1 MTTTSTASA
10 TTTTP
15 PATVGARPAG
25 RGRVT
30 SAYRWEV
37 TKLAAQARTR
47 ATLAVCLLA
56 PCVFVVLLDRQD
68 RIPKDTL
75 YGRWVHASGFATPL
89 LILGFAA
96 QWVFPLLTSL
106 VAGDIFASEDQH
118 GTWKTI
124 LTRSHSRT
132 QIFWAKT
139 LAAAT
144 FAVLVLAVLAASC
157 LAAGVLLV
165 GHQPLESLSGTL
177 LPPGRTAGLVLAAWA
192 TALLPLLGFTALGI
206 MLSVLTR
213 SSPAGIVGPIIL
225 GLLMQLYSFLNGA
238 DAIRHLLLVTPF
250 DAWHGLLAAH
260 PYYGP
265 LGQGAL
271 VSVGYIAIC
280 LAVAYT
286 ALRRRDI
293 TGG

>member
-1 MTTTSTASA
+1 MTTPA
-10 TTTTP
+10 TTATAPVP
-15 PATVGARPAG
+15 PATAHPRPVG
-25 RGRVT
+25 RGRVVT
-30 SAYRWEV
+30 AYRWEI

-47 ATLAVCLLA
+47 ATLAVCLVA
-56 PCVFVVLLDRQD
+56 PFVFVVLLDRQD
-68 RIPKDTL
+68 RLPKDTL

-89 LILGFAA
+89 LVLGFAA

-144 FAVLVLAVLAASC
+144 FAILVLAVLALSC

-177 LPPGRTAGLVLAAWA
+177 LPSGRTAGLVLAAWA
-192 TALLPLLGFTALGI
+192 SALPPLLGFTALGI

-213 SSPAGIVGPIIL
+213 SSPMGIVGPIIL
-225 GLLMQLYSFLNGA
+225 GLVMQLYSFLNGA
-238 DAIRHLLLVTPF
+238 DTIRRLLLVTPF

-265 LGQGAL
+265 LRDGTL
-271 VSVGYIAIC
+271 VSVGYILIC
-280 LAVAYT
+280 LAIAYT

>member
-1 MTTTSTASA
+1 MTAPVTTTSTDG
-10 TTTTP
+10 
-15 PATVGARPAG
+15 PAMVRPRPVG
-25 RGRVT
+25 RGRVIT
-30 SAYRWEV
+30 AYRWEIA
-37 TKLAAQARTR
+37 KLAAQARTR
-47 ATLAVCLLA
+47 ATLAVCLVA
-56 PCVFVVLLDRQD
+56 PFVFVVLLDRQD
-68 RIPKDTL
+68 RLPKDTL

-96 QWVFPLLTSL
+96 QWVFPLLTCL

-124 LTRSHSRT
+124 LTRSHSRS

-139 LAAAT
+139 LAATT
-144 FAVLVLAVLAASC
+144 FATAVLTVLALSC
-157 LAAGVLLV
+157 LTAGVLLV

-177 LPPGRTAGLVLAAWA
+177 LPAGRAAGLVLAAWA
-192 TALLPLLGFTALGI
+192 TALPPLLGFTALGI
-206 MLSVLTR
+206 MISVLTR

-225 GLLMQLYSFLNGA
+225 GLLMQLYAFLNGA

-265 LGQGAL
+265 LRDGTL
-271 VSVGYIAIC
+271 VSAGYLVLC
-280 LAVAYT
+280 LAVAFT

>member
-1 MTTTSTASA
+1 MTTPA
-10 TTTTP
+10 TTATAPVP
-15 PATVGARPAG
+15 PALVG
-25 RGRVT
+25 RGRVVT
-30 SAYRWEV
+30 AYRWEI

-47 ATLAVCLLA
+47 ATLGVCLVA
-56 PCVFVVLLDRQD
+56 PFVFVVLLNRQD
-68 RIPKDTL
+68 RLPKDTL

-89 LILGFAA
+89 MILGFAA

-144 FAVLVLAVLAASC
+144 FATLVLTVLALGC

-177 LPPGRTAGLVLAAWA
+177 LPSGRTAGLVLAAWA
-192 TALLPLLGFTALGI
+192 SALPPLLGFTALGI
-206 MLSVLTR
+206 LLSVLTR
-213 SSPAGIVGPIIL
+213 SSPMGIVGPIVL
-225 GLLMQLYSFLNGA
+225 GLVMQLYSFLNGA

-265 LGQGAL
+265 LRDGTL
-271 VSVGYIAIC
+271 VSAGYILIC

-286 ALRRRDI
+286 GLRRRDI

>member
-1 MTTTSTASA
+1 MTAPV
-10 TTTTP
+10 TP
-15 PATVGARPAG
+15 TDGPATVRPRPVG
-25 RGRVT
+25 RGRVIT
-30 SAYRWEV
+30 AYRWEI

-47 ATLAVCLLA
+47 FTLAVCLVA
-56 PCVFVVLLDRQD
+56 PFVFVVLLDRQD
-68 RIPKDTL
+68 RLPKDTL

-96 QWVFPLLTSL
+96 QWVFPLLTCL

-118 GTWKTI
+118 GTWKSI
-124 LTRSHSRT
+124 LTRSHSRS

-144 FAVLVLAVLAASC
+144 FATAVLTVLALSC

-177 LPPGRTAGLVLAAWA
+177 LPAGRAAGLVLAAWA
-192 TALLPLLGFTALGI
+192 TALPPLLGFTALGI
-206 MLSVLTR
+206 MISVLTR
-213 SSPAGIVGPIIL
+213 SSPAGIVGPIVL
-225 GLLMQLYSFLNGA
+225 GLLMQLYAFLNGA
-238 DAIRHLLLVTPF
+238 DALRHLLLVTPF

-265 LGQGAL
+265 LRDGTL
-271 VSVGYIAIC
+271 VSAGYLALCLTIAF
-280 LAVAYT
+280 T

>member
-1 MTTTSTASA
+1 MTAATTTSPTS
-10 TTTTP
+10 P
-15 PATVGARPAG
+15 VPARTRAN
-25 RGRVT
+25 GRVAT
-30 SAYRWEV
+30 AYRWEV

-47 ATLAVCLLA
+47 ATLAVCLVA
-56 PCVFVVLLDRQD
+56 PFIFVVLLDRQD
-68 RIPKDTL
+68 RVPKDTL

-89 LILGFAA
+89 MILGFAA

-144 FAVLVLAVLAASC
+144 FAALVLAVLAVSC

-165 GHQPLESLSGTL
+165 GHQPLEGLSGTL

-192 TALLPLLGFTALGI
+192 TALLPLLGFTAFGI

-213 SSPAGIVGPIIL
+213 SSPMGIVGPVVL
-225 GLLMQLYSFLNGA
+225 GLVMQLYSFLNGA

-250 DAWHGLLAAH
+250 DSWHGLLAAD
-260 PYYGP
+260 PYYGA
-265 LGQGAL
+265 LRQGAL
-271 VSVGYIAIC
+271 VSIAYIAIC
-280 LAVAYT
+280 LTVAYT

>member
-1 MTTTSTASA
+1 MTTITPDPS
-10 TTTTP
+10 TTTVTDGPPRTP
-15 PATVGARPAG
+15 
-25 RGRVT
+25 GRVVT
-30 SAYRWEV
+30 VYRWEV
-37 TKLAAQARTR
+37 TKLAAQTRTR

-56 PCVFVVLLDRQD
+56 PFLFVVLLNQQD
-68 RIPKDTL
+68 RLPKDTL

-132 QIFWAKT
+132 QIFWGKT

-144 FAVLVLAVLAASC
+144 FAVLVLTVLAASC
-157 LAAGVLLV
+157 LTAGVLLV

-177 LPPGRTAGLVLAAWA
+177 LPSGHAAGLVLAAWA
-192 TALLPLLGFTALGI
+192 TALPPLLGFTSLAV
-206 MLSVLTR
+206 MLSVVTR
-213 SSPAGIVGPIIL
+213 SSPVGIVGPIIL
-225 GLLMQLYSFLNGA
+225 GLLMQLYAFLNGT
-238 DAIRHLLLVTPF
+238 DTIRHLLLTTPF
-250 DAWHGLLAAH
+250 DAWHGLLAAN

-265 LGQGAL
+265 LSQGAL
-271 VSVGYIAIC
+271 VSLAYITIC
-280 LAVAYT
+280 LGVAYT
-286 ALRRRDI
+286 VLRRRDI

>member
-1 MTTTSTASA
+1 MTTPA
-10 TTTTP
+10 TTATAPVP
-15 PATVGARPAG
+15 PATACPRPVG
-25 RGRVT
+25 RGRVVT
-30 SAYRWEV
+30 AYRWEI

-47 ATLAVCLLA
+47 ATLAVCLVA
-56 PCVFVVLLDRQD
+56 PFVFVVLLDRQD
-68 RIPKDTL
+68 RLPKDTL

-89 LILGFAA
+89 LVLGFAA

-132 QIFWAKT
+132 QIFWAKA

-144 FAVLVLAVLAASC
+144 FAVLLLAVLALSC

-177 LPPGRTAGLVLAAWA
+177 LPSGRTAGLVLAAWA
-192 TALLPLLGFTALGI
+192 STLPPLLGFTALGI

-225 GLLMQLYSFLNGA
+225 GLLMQLYAFLNGA
-238 DAIRHLLLVTPF
+238 DTIRHLLLVTPF

-265 LGQGAL
+265 LRDGTL
-271 VSVGYIAIC
+271 VSVGYILIC
-280 LAVAYT
+280 LAIAYT

>member
-1 MTTTSTASA
+1 MTIPA
-10 TTTTP
+10 TTATAPVP
-15 PATVGARPAG
+15 PATIDLRPVG
-25 RGRVT
+25 RGRVVT
-30 SAYRWEV
+30 AYRWEI

-47 ATLAVCLLA
+47 ATLAVCLVA
-56 PCVFVVLLDRQD
+56 PFVFVVLLDRQD
-68 RIPKDTL
+68 RLPKDTL

-89 LILGFAA
+89 MILGFAA

-144 FAVLVLAVLAASC
+144 FATLVLTVLALSC

-192 TALLPLLGFTALGI
+192 SALPPLLGFTALGI

-213 SSPAGIVGPIIL
+213 SSPMGIVGPIVL
-225 GLLMQLYSFLNGA
+225 GLVMQLYAFLNGA
-238 DAIRHLLLVTPF
+238 DTIRHLLLVTPF

-265 LGQGAL
+265 LRDGTL
-271 VSVGYIAIC
+271 VSVGYILIC

>member
-1 MTTTSTASA
+1 MSTAA
-10 TTTTP
+10 MTTTTTP
-15 PATVGARPAG
+15 PATIETGPAG

-30 SAYRWEV
+30 TAYRWEV

-47 ATLAVCLLA
+47 VTLAVCLAA
-56 PCVFVVLLDRQD
+56 PFVFVVLLDRQD
-68 RIPKDTL
+68 RLPKDTL
-75 YGRWVHASGFATPL
+75 YGRWLHASGFATPL

-144 FAVLVLAVLAASC
+144 FAALVLAVLAVSC

-177 LPPGRTAGLVLAAWA
+177 LPSGRAAELVLAAWA
-192 TALLPLLGFTALGI
+192 SALLPLFGFTALGI

-225 GLLMQLYSFLNGA
+225 GLLMQLYAFLNGA
-238 DAIRHLLLVTPF
+238 DTIRHLLLVTPF

-260 PYYGP
+260 PYYGQ
-265 LGQGAL
+265 LDQGAL
-271 VSVGYIAIC
+271 VSAGYITSC
-280 LAVAYT
+280 LAVAYL

>member
-1 MTTTSTASA
+1 MTAATTTSPTSPTSPVPTRTRAN
-10 TTTTP
+10 
-15 PATVGARPAG
+15 
-25 RGRVT
+25 GRVAT
-30 SAYRWEV
+30 AYRWEV

-47 ATLAVCLLA
+47 ATLAVCLVA
-56 PCVFVVLLDRQD
+56 PFIFVVLLDRQD
-68 RIPKDTL
+68 RVPKDTL

-89 LILGFAA
+89 MILGFAA

-144 FAVLVLAVLAASC
+144 FATLVLAVLAVSC

-165 GHQPLESLSGTL
+165 GHQPLEGLSGTL

-192 TALLPLLGFTALGI
+192 TALLPLLGFTAFGI

-213 SSPAGIVGPIIL
+213 SSPMGIVGPVVL
-225 GLLMQLYSFLNGA
+225 GLVMQLYSFLNGA

-250 DAWHGLLAAH
+250 DSWHGLLAAD
-260 PYYGP
+260 PYYGA
-265 LGQGAL
+265 LRQGAL
-271 VSVGYIAIC
+271 VSIAYIAIC
-280 LAVAYT
+280 LTVAYT

>member
-1 MTTTSTASA
+1 MTAPV
-10 TTTTP
+10 TTTP
-15 PATVGARPAG
+15 TAGPATVRPRPVG
-25 RGRVT
+25 RGRVIT
-30 SAYRWEV
+30 AYRWEI

-47 ATLAVCLLA
+47 ATLAVCLVA
-56 PCVFVVLLDRQD
+56 PFVFVVLLDRQD
-68 RIPKDTL
+68 RLPKDTL
-75 YGRWVHASGFATPL
+75 YGRWVHTSGFATPL

-96 QWVFPLLTSL
+96 QWVFPLLTSI

-124 LTRSHSRT
+124 LTRSHSRS
-132 QIFWAKT
+132 QIFWAKA

-144 FAVLVLAVLAASC
+144 FAVLVVTVLALSC
-157 LAAGVLLV
+157 LTAGVLLV
-165 GHQPLESLSGTL
+165 GHQPLEGLSGTL
-177 LPPGRTAGLVLAAWA
+177 LPPGRAAGLVLAAWA
-192 TALLPLLGFTALGI
+192 TALPPLLGFTALGI

-213 SSPAGIVGPIIL
+213 SSPAGIVGPIVL
-225 GLLMQLYSFLNGA
+225 GLLMQLYAFLNGA

-265 LGQGAL
+265 LRDGTF
-271 VSVGYIAIC
+271 VSAGYIVVC
-280 LAVAYT
+280 LAVAFT

>member
-1 MTTTSTASA
+1 M
-10 TTTTP
+10 
-15 PATVGARPAG
+15 
-25 RGRVT
+25 
-30 SAYRWEV
+30 
-37 TKLAAQARTR
+37 
-47 ATLAVCLLA
+47 
-56 PCVFVVLLDRQD
+56 
-68 RIPKDTL
+68 
-75 YGRWVHASGFATPL
+75 HASGFATPL
-89 LILGFAA
+89 LVLGFAA

-144 FAVLVLAVLAASC
+144 FAILVLAVLALSC

-177 LPPGRTAGLVLAAWA
+177 LPSGRTAGLVLAAWA
-192 TALLPLLGFTALGI
+192 SALPPLLGFTALGI

-213 SSPAGIVGPIIL
+213 SSPMGIVGPIIL
-225 GLLMQLYSFLNGA
+225 GLVMQLYSFLNGA
-238 DAIRHLLLVTPF
+238 DTIRRLLLVTPF

-265 LGQGAL
+265 LRDGTL
-271 VSVGYIAIC
+271 VSVGYILIC
-280 LAVAYT
+280 LAIAYT